1 MSRTNCK
8 TCGSYEIRT
17 FCVRCSELADH
28 DAEVRAEAEAEID
41 ELDAVCTARQLEIYK
56 LQAEKE
62 ELTDALE
69 SLVALYDDDIGMGS
83 FPAATQVEC
92 KSTTLDVIRKARA
105 ALAKV
110 KGE

>member
-1 MSRTNCK
+1 MNEKKISGAVSRQ
-8 TCGSYEIRT
+8 YH
-17 FCVRCSELADH
+17 LAVVEKK
-28 DAEVRAEAEAEID
+28 DAEIARLRAEND
-41 ELDAVCTARQLEIYK
+41 ELDEQCTKRILEIYK

-62 ELTDALE
+62 ELTEALE
-69 SLVALYDDDIGMGS
+69 SLAALYADDIGMGS